1 MAAPTFPRRDWA
13 WPEVIP
19 REDFVSDYFDASPGE
34 HATFLGPTGSGK
46 TTLASELI
54 NPNAARDFPALVL
67 VIKPEDKTVQQ
78 LFRGKDW
85 RTVRTW
91 PPYPWDKDHKGFV
104 LWPKHTFDP
113 DKDDPML
120 RREMRKAIL
129 DGYANRVG
137 RKGTK
142 KKPGTRGNVLFCDE
156 VWGLV
161 DLGLK
166 RELTTVWTRARA
178 MGCGLWA
185 ASQRPA
191 LIPLAAYSEPEHM
204 FIHYSP
210 DKRARDRYKEIGG
223 VNTDMIAT
231 VTERITWHQFLYI
244 NRVDQTYCIVD
255 A

>member
-1 MAAPTFPRRDWA
+1 MENPSQTFPNSPRV
-13 WPEVIP
+13 ETIP
-19 REDFVSDYFDASPGE
+19 RKDFVTDYFDYGRGE
-34 HATFLGPTGSGK
+34 HVTFLGPTGSGK

-54 NPNAARDFPALVL
+54 RPNATRNLPALVL
-67 VIKPEDKTVQQ
+67 VIKPKDDVVTR
-78 LFRGKDW
+78 LFVKGQKFKQ
-85 RTVRTW
+85 VRAW
-91 PPYPWDKDHKGFV
+91 PPMPWDRDKRGFV

-113 DKDDPML
+113 DKDDPL
-120 RREMRKAIL
+120 LHKEMRKGIL
-129 DGYANRVG
+129 AGYANKVG
-137 RKGTK
+137 RKDAK
-142 KKPGTRGNVLFCDE
+142 GNILFSDE

-191 LIPLAAYSEPEHM
+191 LIPLAAYSEPEHI

-223 VNTDMIAT
+223 VDPEA
-231 VTERITWHQFLYI
+231 VAAITASMSWHQFLYI
-244 NRVDQTYCIVD
+244 NREERSMCIVD

>member
-1 MAAPTFPRRDWA
+1 LATTFLPDGYA
-13 WPEVIP
+13 YPETIS
-19 REDFVSDYFDASPGE
+19 REDFVTDYFDYRAGE
-34 HATFLGPTGSGK
+34 HVTLIGPTGSGK
-46 TTLASELI
+46 TTLAQELI
-54 NPNAARDFPALVL
+54 EPNATPDLPALVL
-67 VIKPEDKTVQQ
+67 VIKPRDSVVEK
-78 LFRGKDW
+78 LFVKESQFKLIRS
-85 RTVRTW
+85 W
-91 PPYPWDKDHKGFV
+91 PPPPTDKLTKARNGYV
-104 LWPKHTFDP
+104 LWPKHVFDP

-120 RREMRKAIL
+120 YKEMRAAML
-129 DGYANRVG
+129 DGYANKVG
-137 RKGTK
+137 HKKDPKG
-142 KKPGTRGNVLFCDE
+142 NILFSDE

-166 RELTTVWTRARA
+166 RELTTIWTRARA

-223 VNTDMIAT
+223 VDPRMIAE
-231 VTERITWHQFLYI
+231 VTSELDWHQFLYI
-244 NRVDQTYCIVD
+244 NRVDRTYCVVD

>member
-1 MAAPTFPRRDWA
+1 MATRARPLPNNWQ
-13 WPEVIP
+13 WPETIP
-19 REDFVSDYFDASPGE
+19 RKDFISDFFDYSSGE
-34 HATFLGPTGSGK
+34 HVTFLGPTGCGK
-46 TTLASELI
+46 STLAAELI
-54 NPNAARDFPALVL
+54 KPNASKNHPALVL
-67 VIKPEDKTVQQ
+67 VIKPKDKTITN
-78 LFRGKDW
+78 LFLKGRGKYKLL
-85 RTVRTW
+85 RSW
-91 PPYPWDKDHKGFV
+91 PPFPWDRDHAGFV

-113 DKDDPML
+113 DKDDPHL
-120 RREMRKAIL
+120 RKQMRAAIL
-129 DGYANRVG
+129 AGYANKVG
-137 RKGTK
+137 KREAA
-142 KKPGTRGNVLFCDE
+142 GNILFCDE

-191 LIPLAAYSEPEHM
+191 LIPLAAYSEPEHI

-223 VNTDMIAT
+223 VDSDLVAE
-231 VTERITWHQFLYI
+231 VTEKIEWYEFLYI
-244 NRVDQTYCIVD
+244 NRVERSLCIVG